1 MMQKYGDCIFHL
13 PTTSRRSRSH
23 TDTRQSTTSNQL
35 SPLEPPTRL
44 INNYNNFTSLG
55 LRCLI
60 INCHT
65 FLRSRWTRMNCTK
78 TVFINIML
86 SMFCARDRPILNCYK
101 QFCVH
106 NPQRKDKDNYLH
118 NYRAVNCGCHQ
129 RLNNNSSFQS
139 EREKHGLFRSFAI
152 TDHKRV
158 T

>member
-1 MMQKYGDCIFHL
+1 MGIAYSIYPPPPEGLIVTQTHASQL
-13 PTTSRRSRSH
+13 A
-23 TDTRQSTTSNQL
+23 SNQL

-65 FLRSRWTRMNCTK
+65 FLRSRWIIMNCTK

-106 NPQRKDKDNYLH
+106 NPQRKDKDNYFH

-139 EREKHGLFRSFAI
+139 EREKHGLFRSFA
-152 TDHKRV
+152 KN
-158 T
+158 